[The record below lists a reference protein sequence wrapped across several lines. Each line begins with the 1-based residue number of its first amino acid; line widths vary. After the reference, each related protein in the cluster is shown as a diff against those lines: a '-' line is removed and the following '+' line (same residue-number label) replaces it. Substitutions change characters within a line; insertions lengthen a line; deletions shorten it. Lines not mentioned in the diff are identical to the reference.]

1 MAKWDR
7 RLTLVT
13 FEIRMGSS
21 PALSASP
28 EKCRNDCRRVVCK
41 RARPLSSVLY
51 ADLGLGEN
59 A

>member
-28 EKCRNDCRRVVCK
+28 ENAEMIVDALCVNE
-41 RARPLSSVLY
+41 PLLSPLFSMQTGV
-51 ADLGLGEN
+51 
-59 A
+59 